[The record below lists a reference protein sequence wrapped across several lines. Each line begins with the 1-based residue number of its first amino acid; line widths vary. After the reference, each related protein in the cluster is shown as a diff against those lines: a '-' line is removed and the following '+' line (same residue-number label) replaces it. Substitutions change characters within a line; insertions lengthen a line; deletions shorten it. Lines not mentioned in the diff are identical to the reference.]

1 MDRDGV
7 GFELRDLDAKILCK
21 VPSTPDVSGPWNFQA
36 RRILPFRDFGGV
48 QLYINSSFSDGSVVK
63 NPLAMQETQ
72 ETQVRS
78 LGGEDPL
85 EKEMATHTSILVWRI
100 PWTTQSMGSQRVRHN

>member
-36 RRILPFRDFGGV
+36 RRILPFRDFWGV

-72 ETQVRS
+72 ETRVRS

-85 EKEMATHTSILVWRI
+85 EKEMATYTSILVWRI
-100 PWTTQSMGSQRVRHN
+100 PQTV